1 MVDTEVLD
9 YGSISKVRVAKVE
22 LGSGSVDQNILAA
35 ASRKALYATAVGCKR
50 AGRIRAGR
58 IGEDMNKL
66 KFGNSM
72 NAEGGLSSRTG
83 SFTKRFLAMTGSAAL
98 IAGGVSS
105 VFMGTSAAYATTL
118 TATSGS
124 YQIGTGAVS
133 GVSVSVS
140 GATTGMSG
148 IYTVQFV
155 ATNAIASGDIVTVN
169 DLGGPTV
176 SSVNGTFGYSG
187 GASMAIAG
195 LTTST
200 GPTNGTAGFA
210 ITAPEAV
217 PAGSTVTIVFSA
229 KNGSSGTYTPVVSTN
244 SNPVATAA
252 SSSLTIAAAAPAA
265 TLTDSI
271 SPTTFGATATLT
283 LGVPQFS
290 TTGTSPAA
298 TDVPA
303 GSTITIG
310 VPNGAFTGNAADYTI
325 TNTTTNTSQT
335 PTSAVQGTG
344 NASVVL
350 TTSADIPV
358 GDSITITARN
368 FTNPPSG
375 TATPTVS
382 GSAALATATSIE
394 ANVIPASGTAPTFT
408 HITLGTLTSVTG
420 VSFSASPTTVSASS
434 SFQANFTATTAV
446 SAGGNIFVTLAPGS
460 VVGAQAVVT
469 DLTNPLSETDN
480 VTSSTGTG
488 SATKNVATIPLTGS
502 IKAGDVIQVT
512 LLGVTNASAVGSA
525 TASISTTGDSNAVT
539 GTYQLTAATSTTLTP
554 TVSPSNVA
562 TGVLNN
568 YTITNVSASAA
579 YATGAAAGTSQIE
592 LFFQTGTSFPTAVSQ
607 YTINDITNSAESGAP
622 ATVTPITSLPT
633 GYTGGVDLTV
643 SKAIASGDQLSIVV
657 DGVTNPGTASLYNMG
672 FIGLNAATQAV
683 APTLPSAAMT
693 YPNGAFVQSG
703 GQIDVIAGGYG
714 FGIATPASYAQIA
727 ASDMSSVVSGSF
739 PTTTAPRAGTLI
751 QVAGS
756 AGIWV
761 VGTDG
766 KIYQFSSPTQFL
778 GDGYSPMQ
786 VVEVPSAGGLTV
798 GVGAPPTAAAT
809 KADGSIQNFGGTLY
823 VFDGGV
829 AFGIPSLAVYSQVEA
844 STMATPIIGSGS
856 APMSGTIA
864 DGSILQV
871 AGTYYVTSGGKAFS
885 VTSANLTSNGYT
897 TMYSIVVPSLGSVQI
912 A

>member
-1 MVDTEVLD
+1 MSKLRFENPTNEEV
-9 YGSISKVRVAKVE
+9 
-22 LGSGSVDQNILAA
+22 
-35 ASRKALYATAVGCKR
+35 
-50 AGRIRAGR
+50 
-58 IGEDMNKL
+58 
-66 KFGNSM
+66 
-72 NAEGGLSSRTG
+72 GLSQRRG

-200 GPTNGTAGFA
+200 VPTNGTAGFA

-382 GSAALATATSIE
+382 GSAALPTPTPIE
-394 ANVIPASGTAPTFT
+394 ANVIPPGTAPTFT
-408 HITLGTLTSVTG
+408 PITLGTPTSVTG

-446 SAGGNIFVTLAPGS
+446 SGGGNIFVTLAPGS

-622 ATVTPITSLPT
+622 ATVTPITSPPT

-856 APMSGTIA
+856 APMAGTVA
-864 DGSILQV
+864 NGAILQV
-871 AGTYYVTSGGKAFS
+871 GSSTYVTSGGMAYLS
-885 VTSANLTSNGYT
+885 TGSSQLASSGYS
-897 TMYSIVVPSLGSVQI
+897 TMYAVQVPSLGSITV